1 MPGFVGKESREMI
14 YVEKNEANNIPLTL
28 SEKSRLAAP
37 IFLFEF
43 ILEYERKEEK
53 TPIYFTAPDV
63 SAYPLR
69 VNVFQLTEGENGSE
83 TEANG
88 FDELPEE
95 GAHLKLKRGQYIY
108 NVYESEAVT
117 LDKAET
123 TGRIIETGR
132 MVVEI
137 TTDEEDKG
145 QRATGLG
152 VYD

>member
-1 MPGFVGKESREMI
+1 MI
-14 YVEKNEANNIPLTL
+14 YIEKNAANNITLTL
-28 SEKSRLAAP
+28 AERSKLTAP
-37 IFLFEF
+37 KFLFEF
-43 ILEYERKEEK
+43 FLEYDRTEEK

-63 SAYPLR
+63 SVYPLR
-69 VNVFQLTEGENGSE
+69 VNLFQLTEGENGSE

-88 FDELPEE
+88 FEDLPEG
-95 GAHLKLKRGQYIY
+95 GAHLKLKRGQYLY
-108 NVYESEAVT
+108 NVYESETVT

-145 QRATGLG
+145 QRATELG